1 MTTDAQRLDL
11 AAPKV
16 TMQWYKGATVTFT
29 VTVEEGGV
37 AMNITGA
44 TASFAII
51 DAGGTAI
58 RTYATGGTGIV
69 LTTPASGIMTISP
82 ENGAGTSVFNVDETY
97 YGDLILTT
105 SGGAVYPLFQA
116 RITLTDRRD
125 K

>member
-1 MTTDAQRLDL
+1 ME
-11 AAPKV
+11 
-16 TMQWYKGATVTFT
+16 WYRGRTVPFT
-29 VTVEEGGV
+29 VTVKEDGE
-37 AMNITGA
+37 ALNITGS

-58 RTYATGGTGIV
+58 KTYATGGAGIV

-82 ENGAGTSVFNVDETY
+82 ENGDGTENFNVDETY
-97 YGDLILTT
+97 YGDLIVTLSDGTVLPVMQ
-105 SGGAVYPLFQA
+105 S

>member
-11 AAPKV
+11 SPPRV
-16 TMQWYKGATVTFT
+16 TMQWYRGRTMPFN
-29 VTVEEGGV
+29 VTVLEDSA
-37 AMNITGA
+37 AMDITGA

-51 DAGGTAI
+51 DAGGSTI
-58 RTYATGGTGIV
+58 KTYATGGSGIV

-82 ENGAGTSVFNVDETY
+82 ENGTGTADFNVDETY
-97 YGDLILTT
+97 YGDLIVTLTDG
-105 SGGAVYPLFQA
+105 SIYPFLQA